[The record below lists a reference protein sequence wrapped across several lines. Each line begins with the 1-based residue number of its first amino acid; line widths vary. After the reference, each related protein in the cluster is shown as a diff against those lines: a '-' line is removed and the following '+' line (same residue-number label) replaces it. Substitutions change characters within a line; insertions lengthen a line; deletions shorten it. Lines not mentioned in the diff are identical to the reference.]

1 MIAPAGFTKDRL
13 IRGAFVVLPHT
24 PHNIPRLHQNH
35 RKKKRYILDNNYVPQ
50 KLPTLVHLFQ
60 THQGRPGASLGAV
73 EHQLVERMLD
83 EAEEEFKIGI
93 ILVYM
98 RIVDLKILIVQ

>member
-1 MIAPAGFTKDRL
+1 MRWTL
-13 IRGAFVVLPHT
+13 IQSEKGRH
-24 PHNIPRLHQNH
+24 
-35 RKKKRYILDNNYVPQ
+35 NNYVPQ
-50 KLPTLVHLFQ
+50 KLPKLVHLFD
-60 THQGRPGASLGAV
+60 THQGGPGSSLGAM

-98 RIVDLKILIVQ
+98 RIVELDGFSFR

>member
-1 MIAPAGFTKDRL
+1 MCC
-13 IRGAFVVLPHT
+13 
-24 PHNIPRLHQNH
+24 
-35 RKKKRYILDNNYVPQ
+35 DNTFLKNYQ
-50 KLPTLVHLFQ
+50 QLVHLFD
-60 THQGRPGASLGAV
+60 THQGGPGSSLGAM

-98 RIVDLKILIVQ
+98 RIVELDGFSFR